1 MTATLPPPF
10 ETGAAAKTETAP
22 RARPTAKTT
31 MAGSLDPTP
40 LRRIATVTVGALLAG
55 AALLPLVKVLSAAP
69 ALRLIALSVPAA
81 TVVTLGARRLVA
93 GRQGPE
99 APGPRGPL
107 AVAVALFLGIT
118 AGVLPGMFLAATDP
132 YTSSGLGPRLAGAVV
147 DGVPR
152 LLSVPVPAPDS
163 RGFTDLPLLLGAVL
177 ATVTAL
183 TARSRRPVAALV
195 PATLVFGGLL
205 TLGVRG
211 PGPAVVYAA
220 CYAVAALG
228 YLAATAS
235 NALRD
240 SGLAAFT
247 TVAVAAAAFAGVT
260 AVPLHKAFD
269 PRSVQRL
276 PVQSQVTVDP
286 LAEVSGRLQTPDQ
299 PVLTATLSGA
309 LRVHPRNWVSLAYD
323 SYDGAAWQASADAKP
338 TGTGTVPVTGD
349 TGAADVTLASPTTLL
364 PHPGNVSSNR
374 PGTVEYDNGHELLAS
389 AGALGTFSVTAS
401 VVNPGAEA
409 LAGAA
414 IPADAPAALTA
425 VPSCLPASLR
435 GLADQAR
442 QQASLPDEEAVWLQE
457 QLDSAPYIYDKA
469 APPGE
474 SCGNITRFLQT
485 HRGTSAQFATAFVMA
500 ARRLGLPARMAVGY
514 LPGHTAGATD
524 VVTDVVT
531 DGDAYAW
538 PQVMFAGLG
547 WVDFDPTPRSDQSAA
562 APPREEQSGVSQVSQ
577 AVDQGHRTKDT
588 TTVTDPVKPHHAGV
602 SVVLVALLGVLGLL
616 IVVAAW
622 PAAVRIRLLA
632 RRRRLRRAP
641 EAAARVIG
649 AWDEL
654 LDPLEHA
661 GLTVRARSSHDVA
674 AAAVGV
680 VPEPAAVRRLAVL
693 VERALYDEVSMDEAD
708 IAWQLSDSAQKSVA
722 TTMSTPQRVRNAFRM
737 PADRR

>member
-1 MTATLPPPF
+1 MTATSP
-10 ETGAAAKTETAP
+10 
-22 RARPTAKTT
+22 
-31 MAGSLDPTP
+31 LDPTP
-40 LRRIATVTVGALLAG
+40 LRRIATVAVGVLLTG
-55 AALLPLVKVLSAAP
+55 AALLPLAKVLDVGP

-81 TVVTLGARRLVA
+81 TAVTLGARRLVA

-99 APGPRGPL
+99 EPGPGPGAGPRGQF
-107 AVAVALFLGIT
+107 AVAVALLLGVV
-118 AGVLPGMFLAATDP
+118 AGALPGMLLAAADP
-132 YTSSGLGPRLAGAVV
+132 YTPSSLGPRLAGAVV

-163 RGFTDLPLLLGAVL
+163 RGFTDLPSVLGAVL
-177 ATVTAL
+177 AAVVAL
-183 TARSRRPVAALV
+183 AARSRRPVGALV

-220 CYAVAALG
+220 CYALAALG

-240 SGLAAFT
+240 TGLAALT
-247 TVAVAAAAFAGVT
+247 TAVVATAAFAGVT
-260 AVPLHKAFD
+260 AVPLHKASD

-286 LAEVSGRLQTPDQ
+286 LAEVSGRLQTPDR

-309 LRVHPRNWVSLAYD
+309 LRAHPRNWVSLAYD

-349 TGAADVTLASPTTLL
+349 TGAAEVTLASPTTLL

-389 AGALGTFSVTAS
+389 AGALATFSVTAS
-401 VVNPGAEA
+401 VVNPGADA
-409 LAGAA
+409 LTGAA
-414 IPADAPAALTA
+414 VPVDAPAALTA
-425 VPSCLPASLR
+425 VPSCLPAGLR
-435 GLADQAR
+435 TLADQAR
-442 QQASLPDEEAVWLQE
+442 RQASLPDEEAVWLQE
-457 QLDSAPYIYDKA
+457 KLDSAPYIYDKA

-474 SCGNITRFLQT
+474 SCGNITRFLKT
-485 HRGTSAQFATAFVMA
+485 RRGTSAQFATAFVMA

-514 LPGHTAGATD
+514 LPGHTAGGA
-524 VVTDVVT
+524 DVVT

-562 APPREEQSGVSQVSQ
+562 APPREEQSGLSQVSQ
-577 AVDQGHRTKDT
+577 SVDQGHRTKDT
-588 TTVTDPVKPHHAGV
+588 TTVADPVKPHRHGV
-602 SVVLVALLGVLGLL
+602 SVLLVAVLGVLVLL
-616 IVVAAW
+616 TGVAAW

-654 LDPLEHA
+654 LHPLEQA

-680 VPEPAAVRRLAVL
+680 VPEPAPVRRLAVL

-722 TTMSTPQRVRNAFRM
+722 TTMSAPQRVRNAFRM